1 MPERLR
7 FEDEDDNSAVEAAKR
22 GYSAA
27 DSLNRVAESSAKRQ
41 QKRAIKK
48 EYAARRY
55 ESLRR
60 EGESAAKVAEKTSK
74 AASTAAEKVVE
85 FLKEHKKGVAIAF
98 GVIALLLMFTSFT
111 SSCSVMI
118 EGLLGSLSATTYPS
132 KPEDMLAV
140 EVEYCR
146 MEKGLEDELSNY
158 AETHHGYD
166 EYRISGEV
174 LGHDPYVLASAL
186 SAIYG
191 EYSLD
196 NVNSELYEIFDLQYL
211 VEEKS
216 ITETRYR
223 TETRTGYREVT
234 DPETGESSLEEYSYE
249 VEVAYDYTICIV
261 TLTSKPLESVVDEL
275 LTDEQKQIYEI
286 LMKTK
291 GNYPD
296 LFKATPHNHNKAN
309 R

>member
-27 DSLNRVAESSAKRQ
+27 DSLNRAAESSAKRQ
-41 QKRAIKK
+41 HKRAVKK

-60 EGESAAKVAEKTSK
+60 DAESAAKTAEKTSK
-74 AASTAAEKVVE
+74 TASTAAEKVTE
-85 FLKEHKKGVAIAF
+85 FLKEHKKGVAIAL
-98 GVIALLLMFTSFT
+98 GIVMVLLIFTSFT

-118 EGLLGSLSATTYPS
+118 EGLLGSFSATTYPG
-132 KPEDMLAV
+132 KPEDMLSV
-140 EVEYCR
+140 EAEYCR
-146 MEKGLEDELSNY
+146 MEKKLEDKLSNY
-158 AETHHGYD
+158 AEMHPGFD
-166 EYRISGEV
+166 EYKIFGEV

-196 NVNSELYEIFDLQYL
+196 NVNSELYEIFDLQYF

-234 DPETGESSLEEYSYE
+234 DPETGESSLEEYTYE
-249 VEVAYDYTICIV
+249 VEVAYDYKICIV
-261 TLTSKPLESVVDEL
+261 TLISKPLESVIDEL
-275 LTDEQKQIYEI
+275 LTDEQRRIYEI

-296 LFKATPHNHNKAN
+296 LFN
-309 R
+309 

>member
-27 DSLNRVAESSAKRQ
+27 DSLNRAAESSAKRQ

-48 EYAARRY
+48 EYAARRH

-60 EGESAAKVAEKTSK
+60 DAESAAKTAEKTSK
-74 AASTAAEKVVE
+74 TASTAAEKVVE

-132 KPEDMLAV
+132 KTEDMLAV
-140 EVEYCR
+140 EAEYCR
-146 MEKGLEDELSNY
+146 MEDELREKLTSY
-158 AETHHGYD
+158 AEKFPGYD

-174 LGHDPYVLASAL
+174 LGHDPYVLASVL

-196 NVNSELYEIFDLQYL
+196 NVNSELYELFDLQYL

-291 GNYPD
+291 GNYLD
-296 LFKATPHNHNKAN
+296 LFN
-309 R
+309 

>member
-7 FEDEDDNSAVEAAKR
+7 FEDEDDNSVVEAAKR

-27 DSLNRVAESSAKRQ
+27 DSLNRAAESSAKRQ
-41 QKRAIKK
+41 QKRAVKK
-48 EYAARRY
+48 EYAARRH

-60 EGESAAKVAEKTSK
+60 EGESAAKAAEKTSK
-74 AASTAAEKVVE
+74 TASTVVEKVAE
-85 FLKEHKKGVAIAF
+85 FLKEHKKGVAIAL
-98 GVIALLLMFTSFT
+98 GIVMVLLIFTSFT

-132 KPEDMLAV
+132 KTEDMLTV
-140 EVEYCR
+140 EAEYCR
-146 MEKGLEDELSNY
+146 MENELEYKLSNY
-158 AETHHGYD
+158 AETHPGFD

-174 LGHDPYVLASAL
+174 LGHEPYVLASAL

-196 NVNSELYEIFDLQYL
+196 NVNSELYELFDLQYL

-234 DPETGESSLEEYSYE
+234 DPETGESSLEEYTYE
-249 VEVAYDYTICIV
+249 VEVAYDYKICV
-261 TLTSKPLESVVDEL
+261 VKLTSKPLESVIDEL
-275 LTDEQKQIYEI
+275 LTDEQRQIYEI

-296 LFKATPHNHNKAN
+296 LFN
-309 R
+309 

>member
-1 MPERLR
+1 M
-7 FEDEDDNSAVEAAKR
+7 
-22 GYSAA
+22 
-27 DSLNRVAESSAKRQ
+27 
-41 QKRAIKK
+41 
-48 EYAARRY
+48 
-55 ESLRR
+55 RR
-60 EGESAAKVAEKTSK
+60 EGESAAKTAEKTSK
-74 AASTAAEKVVE
+74 TVGTAAEKVAE
-85 FLKEHKKGVAIAF
+85 LLKAHKKGVAIAL

-132 KPEDMLAV
+132 EPEDMLAV
-140 EVEYCR
+140 EAEYCR
-146 MEKGLEDELSNY
+146 MEDELREKLTSY
-158 AETHHGYD
+158 AEKFPGYD

-186 SAIYG
+186 SAILGKYTLSDAG
-191 EYSLD
+191 AMLD
-196 NVNSELYEIFDLQYL
+196 EIFDLQYI

-234 DPETGESSLEEYSYE
+234 DPETNETILVEYTYE
-249 VEVAYDYTICIV
+249 VEVAYDYKICVV
-261 TLTSKPLESVVDEL
+261 TLISKPLESVIDEL
-275 LTDEQKQIYEI
+275 LTDEQRQIYEI

-296 LFKATPHNHNKAN
+296 LFN
-309 R
+309 

>member
-7 FEDEDDNSAVEAAKR
+7 FEDEDDNSAVEAVKR

-27 DSLNRVAESSAKRQ
+27 DSLNRAAESSSKRQ
-41 QKRAIKK
+41 QKRAVKK

-60 EGESAAKVAEKTSK
+60 EGESAAKTAEKTSK
-74 AASTAAEKVVE
+74 TVGTAAEKVAE
-85 FLKEHKKGVAIAF
+85 FLKAHKKGVAIAL

-132 KPEDMLAV
+132 KTEDMLAV
-140 EVEYCR
+140 EAEYCR
-146 MEKGLEDELSNY
+146 MEDELREKLTSY
-158 AETHHGYD
+158 AEKFPGYD

-174 LGHDPYVLASAL
+174 LGHDPYVLASVL

-196 NVNSELYEIFDLQYL
+196 NANSELCEIFDLHYL

-216 ITETRYR
+216 VTETRYR

-234 DPETGESSLEEYSYE
+234 DPETGESSLEEYTYE
-249 VEVAYDYTICIV
+249 VEVAYDYTICVLKLI
-261 TLTSKPLESVVDEL
+261 SKPLESVIDEL
-275 LTDEQKQIYEI
+275 LTDEQRQIYEI

-296 LFKATPHNHNKAN
+296 LFN
-309 R
+309 

>member
-7 FEDEDDNSAVEAAKR
+7 FEYEDDNSAVEAAKR

-27 DSLNRVAESSAKRQ
+27 DSLNRAAESSAKRQ
-41 QKRAIKK
+41 QKRAVKK

-60 EGESAAKVAEKTSK
+60 DAESAAKTAEKTSK
-74 AASTAAEKVVE
+74 ATNTVAEKVTE
-85 FLKEHKKGVAIAF
+85 FLKEHKKGVAIAL
-98 GVIALLLMFTSFT
+98 GIVMLLLIFTSFT

-132 KPEDMLAV
+132 KPEDMLTV
-140 EVEYCR
+140 EAEYCR
-146 MEKGLEDELSNY
+146 MEKELEDKLSNY
-158 AETHHGYD
+158 AETHPGFD

-186 SAIYG
+186 SAILG
-191 EYSLD
+191 EYTLSNAGTMLD
-196 NVNSELYEIFDLQYL
+196 EIFDLQYIL
-211 VEEKS
+211 EEKL

-234 DPETGESSLEEYSYE
+234 DPETGESSLEEYTYE
-249 VEVAYDYTICIV
+249 VEVAYDYKICCV
-261 TLTSKPLESVVDEL
+261 NLTSKPLETVMTEL

-286 LMKTK
+286 LMKTN

-296 LFKATPHNHNKAN
+296 LFN
-309 R
+309 

>member
-27 DSLNRVAESSAKRQ
+27 DSLNRAAESSAKRQ

-60 EGESAAKVAEKTSK
+60 DAESAAKTAEKTSK
-74 AASTAAEKVVE
+74 TVGTAAEKVAE
-85 FLKEHKKGVAIAF
+85 FLKEHKKGVAIALS
-98 GVIALLLMFTSFT
+98 VIALLLMFTSFT

-118 EGLLGSLSATTYPS
+118 EGLLGSLSTTTYPS
-132 KPEDMLAV
+132 KTEDMLAV
-140 EVEYCR
+140 EAEYCR
-146 MEKGLEDELSNY
+146 MEDELREKLSNY
-158 AETHHGYD
+158 AETHLGYD

-174 LGHDPYVLASAL
+174 IGHDPYVLASAL

-196 NVNSELYEIFDLQYL
+196 NVNSELCEIFDLQYIF
-211 VEEKS
+211 EEKL

-223 TETRTGYREVT
+223 TETRTGYREIT
-234 DPETGESSLEEYSYE
+234 DSETGESSLEEYTYE
-249 VEVAYDYTICIV
+249 VEVAYEYKICCV
-261 TLTSKPLESVVDEL
+261 NLTSKPLETVISEL
-275 LTDEQKQIYEI
+275 LSDEQKQIYEI

-296 LFKATPHNHNKAN
+296 LFN
-309 R
+309 

>member
-7 FEDEDDNSAVEAAKR
+7 FEDEDDNSAVEAVKR

-27 DSLNRVAESSAKRQ
+27 DSLNRAAESSSKRQ

-60 EGESAAKVAEKTSK
+60 EGESAAKAAEKTSK
-74 AASTAAEKVVE
+74 AASTAAEKVAE
-85 FLKEHKKGVAIAF
+85 FLKAHKKGVAIAL
-98 GVIALLLMFTSFT
+98 GVIAVLLMFTSFT

-186 SAIYG
+186 SAILG
-191 EYSLD
+191 EYTLSDAGTTLD
-196 NVNSELYEIFDLQYL
+196 EIFDLQYIL
-211 VEEKS
+211 EEKL

-234 DPETGESSLEEYSYE
+234 DPETGESSLEEYTYE
-249 VEVAYDYTICIV
+249 VEVAYEYKICFV
-261 TLTSKPLESVVDEL
+261 NLTSKPLETVVSEL
-275 LTDEQKQIYEI
+275 LTDEQRQIYEI

-296 LFKATPHNHNKAN
+296 LFN
-309 R
+309 

>member
-1 MPERLR
+1 MPECLR

-27 DSLNRVAESSAKRQ
+27 DSLNRAAESSAKRQ

-60 EGESAAKVAEKTSK
+60 EGESAAKAAEKTSK
-74 AASTAAEKVVE
+74 TASTAAEKVVE
-85 FLKEHKKGVAIAF
+85 FLKEHKKGVAIAL
-98 GVIALLLMFTSFT
+98 GIVMVLLIFTSFT

-140 EVEYCR
+140 EAEYCK
-146 MEKGLEDELSNY
+146 MEDELREKLTSY
-158 AETHHGYD
+158 AEKHPGFD

-186 SAIYG
+186 SAILG
-191 EYSLD
+191 EYTLLD
-196 NVNSELYEIFDLQYL
+196 AGAMLDEIFDLQYI

-234 DPETGESSLEEYSYE
+234 DPETGESSLEEYTYE
-249 VEVAYDYTICIV
+249 VEVAYEYKICYAN
-261 TLTSKPLESVVDEL
+261 LTSKPMETVVSEL
-275 LTDEQKQIYEI
+275 LTDEQRQIYEI

-296 LFKATPHNHNKAN
+296 LFN
-309 R
+309 

>member
-1 MPERLR
+1 M
-7 FEDEDDNSAVEAAKR
+7 
-22 GYSAA
+22 
-27 DSLNRVAESSAKRQ
+27 
-41 QKRAIKK
+41 
-48 EYAARRY
+48 
-55 ESLRR
+55 RR
-60 EGESAAKVAEKTSK
+60 EGESAAKTAEKTSK
-74 AASTAAEKVVE
+74 TVGTAAEKVAE
-85 FLKEHKKGVAIAF
+85 FLKAHKKGVAIAL

-186 SAIYG
+186 SAILG
-191 EYSLD
+191 EYTLLD
-196 NVNSELYEIFDLQYL
+196 AGAMLDELFDLQYIF
-211 VEEKS
+211 EEKS
-216 ITETRYR
+216 ITETKYR
-223 TETRTGYREVT
+223 IETRTGYREVT
-234 DPETGESSLEEYSYE
+234 APETNETTLVEYTYE
-249 VEVAYDYTICIV
+249 VEVAYDYKICIV
-261 TLTSKPLESVVDEL
+261 KLISKSLESVIDEL
-275 LTDEQKQIYEI
+275 LTDEQRQIYEI

-296 LFKATPHNHNKAN
+296 LFN
-309 R
+309 

>member
-27 DSLNRVAESSAKRQ
+27 DSLNRAAESSAKRQ

-60 EGESAAKVAEKTSK
+60 DAESAAKAAEKTSK
-74 AASTAAEKVVE
+74 TASTAAEKVVE

-98 GVIALLLMFTSFT
+98 GIVMLLLIFTSFT

-132 KPEDMLAV
+132 EPEDMLSV
-140 EVEYCR
+140 EAEYCR
-146 MEKGLEDELSNY
+146 MEKELEDKLSNY
-158 AETHHGYD
+158 AEKFPGYD
-166 EYRISGEV
+166 EYKISGEV
-174 LGHDPYVLASAL
+174 IGHDPYVLASAL
-186 SAIYG
+186 SAILG
-191 EYSLD
+191 EYKLSD
-196 NVNSELYEIFDLQYL
+196 SEAIIGEIFDLQYIL
-211 VEEKS
+211 EEKL

-234 DPETGESSLEEYSYE
+234 DPETNETTLVEYTYE
-249 VEVAYDYTICIV
+249 VEVVYDYKICVV
-261 TLTSKPLESVVDEL
+261 TLISKPLESVVDEL
-275 LTDEQKQIYEI
+275 LTDEQKQICDI
-286 LMKTK
+286 LIKTK

-296 LFKATPHNHNKAN
+296 LFN
-309 R
+309 

>member
-7 FEDEDDNSAVEAAKR
+7 FEDEDENSAVEAAKR
-22 GYSAA
+22 SYSAA
-27 DSLNRVAESSAKRQ
+27 DSLNRAAESSAKRQ

-60 EGESAAKVAEKTSK
+60 EGESAAKTAEKTSK
-74 AASTAAEKVVE
+74 AAGTAAEKVAE
-85 FLKEHKKGVAIAF
+85 LLKAHKKGVAIAL

-132 KPEDMLAV
+132 EPEDMLAV

-146 MEKGLEDELSNY
+146 MEKGLEDELLNY
-158 AETHHGYD
+158 AETHPGFD

-174 LGHDPYVLASAL
+174 LWHDSYVLASAL
-186 SAIYG
+186 SAISG

-196 NVNSELYEIFDLQYL
+196 NVNSELYEIFDLQYF

-234 DPETGESSLEEYSYE
+234 DPETGESSLEEYTYE
-249 VEVAYDYTICIV
+249 VEVAYDYKICCV
-261 TLTSKPLESVVDEL
+261 NLTSKPLETVISEL

-286 LMKTK
+286 LMKTN

-296 LFKATPHNHNKAN
+296 LFN
-309 R
+309 

>member
-7 FEDEDDNSAVEAAKR
+7 FEDEEDNSAVEAAKR

-27 DSLNRVAESSAKRQ
+27 DSLNRAAESSAKCQ
-41 QKRAIKK
+41 QKRAVKK

-60 EGESAAKVAEKTSK
+60 EGESAAKTAEKTSK
-74 AASTAAEKVVE
+74 TVGTAAEKVAE
-85 FLKEHKKGVAIAF
+85 FLKAHKKGVAIAL

-132 KPEDMLAV
+132 EPEDMLAV
-140 EVEYCR
+140 EAEYCR
-146 MEKGLEDELSNY
+146 MENELEDKLSNY
-158 AETHHGYD
+158 AEAYPGFD

-174 LGHDPYVLASAL
+174 IGHDPYVLASAL
-186 SAIYG
+186 SAILGKYTLSDAG
-191 EYSLD
+191 AMLD
-196 NVNSELYEIFDLQYL
+196 EIFDLQYI

-216 ITETRYR
+216 IAEMRYR
-223 TETRTGYREVT
+223 TEMRTGYREVT
-234 DPETGESSLEEYSYE
+234 DPETNETILVEYTYE
-249 VEVAYDYTICIV
+249 VEVAYDYKICVV
-261 TLTSKPLESVVDEL
+261 TLISKPLESVIDEL
-275 LTDEQKQIYEI
+275 LTDEQRQIYEI

-296 LFKATPHNHNKAN
+296 LFN
-309 R
+309 

>member
-27 DSLNRVAESSAKRQ
+27 DSLNPSAKRQ

-55 ESLRR
+55 ESLWH
-60 EGESAAKVAEKTSK
+60 EAESAAKTAEKTSK
-74 AASTAAEKVVE
+74 TASTAAEKVVE

-98 GVIALLLMFTSFT
+98 GIVMLLLIFTSFT

-132 KPEDMLAV
+132 KPEDMLEV
-140 EVEYCR
+140 EAEYCR
-146 MEKGLEDELSNY
+146 MEKELEDKLSNY
-158 AETHHGYD
+158 AEKHPGYD
-166 EYRISGEV
+166 EYKISGEV
-174 LGHDPYVLASAL
+174 IGHDPYVLASAL

-234 DPETGESSLEEYSYE
+234 DPETGESSLEEYTYE
-249 VEVAYDYTICIV
+249 VEVAYDYKICFV
-261 TLTSKPLESVVDEL
+261 NLTSKPLETVVSEL
-275 LTDEQKQIYEI
+275 LTDEQRRIYEI
-286 LMKTK
+286 LMKTN

-296 LFKATPHNHNKAN
+296 LFN
-309 R
+309 

>member
-1 MPERLR
+1 M
-7 FEDEDDNSAVEAAKR
+7 
-22 GYSAA
+22 
-27 DSLNRVAESSAKRQ
+27 
-41 QKRAIKK
+41 
-48 EYAARRY
+48 
-55 ESLRR
+55 RR
-60 EGESAAKVAEKTSK
+60 EGESAAKTAEKTSK
-74 AASTAAEKVVE
+74 AASTAAEKVTE
-85 FLKEHKKGVAIAF
+85 FLKEHKKGVAIAL

-132 KPEDMLAV
+132 KLEDMLAV
-140 EVEYCR
+140 EAEYCR
-146 MEKGLEDELSNY
+146 MEDELREKLTNY
-158 AETHHGYD
+158 AEKHPGYD

-186 SAIYG
+186 STILG
-191 EYSLD
+191 EYKLSDAGAML
-196 NVNSELYEIFDLQYL
+196 NEIFDLQYL

-216 ITETRYR
+216 ITETRYH

-249 VEVAYDYTICIV
+249 VEVAYDYKMCVV
-261 TLTSKPLESVVDEL
+261 TLFSKPLESVIDEL
-275 LTDEQKQIYEI
+275 LSDEQKQIYEI

-296 LFKATPHNHNKAN
+296 LFN
-309 R
+309 

>member
-7 FEDEDDNSAVEAAKR
+7 FEDEDDNSVVEAAKR

-27 DSLNRVAESSAKRQ
+27 DSLNRAAESSAKRQ

-60 EGESAAKVAEKTSK
+60 EGESAAKAAEKTSK

-186 SAIYG
+186 SAILG
-191 EYSLD
+191 EYTLSDAGAML
-196 NVNSELYEIFDLQYL
+196 NEIFDLQYL

-216 ITETRYR
+216 VTETRYR

-234 DPETGESSLEEYSYE
+234 DPETNETILVEYTYE
-249 VEVAYDYTICIV
+249 VGVAYDYTICIV
-261 TLTSKPLESVVDEL
+261 TLISKPLKSVIDEL

-286 LMKTK
+286 LIKTK

-296 LFKATPHNHNKAN
+296 LFS
-309 R
+309 

>member
-27 DSLNRVAESSAKRQ
+27 DSLNRAAESSAKRQ

-60 EGESAAKVAEKTSK
+60 EGESAAKAAEKTSK

-140 EVEYCR
+140 EAEYCR

-174 LGHDPYVLASAL
+174 LGHDPYVLASVL

-196 NVNSELYEIFDLQYL
+196 NVNSELYELFDLQYL

-234 DPETGESSLEEYSYE
+234 DPETNETTLVEYTYE

-261 TLTSKPLESVVDEL
+261 TLTSKPLESVIDEL

-296 LFKATPHNHNKAN
+296 LFN
-309 R
+309 

>member
-7 FEDEDDNSAVEAAKR
+7 FEDEDDNSAVEAVKR

-27 DSLNRVAESSAKRQ
+27 DSLNRAAESSAKRQ
-41 QKRAIKK
+41 QKRAVKK

-60 EGESAAKVAEKTSK
+60 DAESAAKAAEKTSK

-98 GVIALLLMFTSFT
+98 GIVMLLLIFTSFT

-132 KPEDMLAV
+132 KLEDMLSV
-140 EVEYCR
+140 EAEYCR
-146 MEKGLEDELSNY
+146 MEDELREKLTNY
-158 AETHHGYD
+158 AEKHPGFD

-186 SAIYG
+186 SAI
-191 EYSLD
+191 L
-196 NVNSELYEIFDLQYL
+196 
-211 VEEKS
+211 
-216 ITETRYR
+216 
-223 TETRTGYREVT
+223 
-234 DPETGESSLEEYSYE
+234 
-249 VEVAYDYTICIV
+249 
-261 TLTSKPLESVVDEL
+261 
-275 LTDEQKQIYEI
+275 
-286 LMKTK
+286 
-291 GNYPD
+291 
-296 LFKATPHNHNKAN
+296 
-309 R
+309 

>member
-27 DSLNRVAESSAKRQ
+27 DSLNRAAESSANRQ

-55 ESLRR
+55 DSLRR
-60 EGESAAKVAEKTSK
+60 DAESAAKTAEKTSK
-74 AASTAAEKVVE
+74 AASTAAEKVAE
-85 FLKEHKKGVAIAF
+85 FLKEHKKGVAIAL

-132 KPEDMLAV
+132 KPEDMLSV
-140 EVEYCR
+140 EARYCR
-146 MEKGLEDELSNY
+146 IENELEEKLSSY
-158 AETHHGYD
+158 AETHPGFD
-166 EYRISGEV
+166 EYRISGKV

-186 SAIYG
+186 SAILG
-191 EYSLD
+191 EYTLSDAGAMLD
-196 NVNSELYEIFDLQYL
+196 EIFDLQYIL
-211 VEEKS
+211 EEKL

-223 TETRTGYREVT
+223 TETRTGYREIA
-234 DPETGESSLEEYSYE
+234 DPETNETTLVEYAYE
-249 VEVAYDYTICIV
+249 VEVAYDYKICV
-261 TLTSKPLESVVDEL
+261 LKLTSKPLESVVDEL

-291 GNYPD
+291 GNYLD
-296 LFKATPHNHNKAN
+296 LFN
-309 R
+309 

>member
-1 MPERLR
+1 M
-7 FEDEDDNSAVEAAKR
+7 
-22 GYSAA
+22 
-27 DSLNRVAESSAKRQ
+27 
-41 QKRAIKK
+41 
-48 EYAARRY
+48 
-55 ESLRR
+55 
-60 EGESAAKVAEKTSK
+60 
-74 AASTAAEKVVE
+74 
-85 FLKEHKKGVAIAF
+85 
-98 GVIALLLMFTSFT
+98 LLLIFTSFK

-132 KPEDMLAV
+132 EPEDMLTV
-140 EVEYCR
+140 EAEYCR
-146 MEKGLEDELSNY
+146 MENELEYKLSNY
-158 AETHHGYD
+158 AEAHPGYD

-174 LGHDPYVLASAL
+174 LGHDPYVLASVL

-196 NVNSELYEIFDLQYL
+196 NVNSELYELFDLQYL

-234 DPETGESSLEEYSYE
+234 DPETNETILVEYTYE
-249 VEVAYDYTICIV
+249 VEVAYDYKICVV
-261 TLTSKPLESVVDEL
+261 TLTSKPLESVIDEL
-275 LTDEQKQIYEI
+275 LTDEQRQIYEI

-296 LFKATPHNHNKAN
+296 LFN
-309 R
+309 

>member
-7 FEDEDDNSAVEAAKR
+7 FEDEDENSAVEAAKR
-22 GYSAA
+22 SYSAA
-27 DSLNRVAESSAKRQ
+27 DSLNRAAESSAKRQ
-41 QKRAIKK
+41 QKRAVKK

-60 EGESAAKVAEKTSK
+60 DAESAAKAAEKTSK
-74 AASTAAEKVVE
+74 AASTAAEKVAE
-85 FLKEHKKGVAIAF
+85 FLKEHKKGVAIAL
-98 GVIALLLMFTSFT
+98 GIVMLLLIFTSFT

-132 KPEDMLAV
+132 KLEDMLSV
-140 EVEYCR
+140 EAEYCR
-146 MEKGLEDELSNY
+146 MEDELREKLTSY
-158 AETHHGYD
+158 AEKFPGYD
-166 EYRISGEV
+166 EYRISREV

-196 NVNSELYEIFDLQYL
+196 NVNSELYEIFDLQYF

-249 VEVAYDYTICIV
+249 VEVAYDYTICVV
-261 TLTSKPLESVVDEL
+261 TLISKPLESVIDEL

-296 LFKATPHNHNKAN
+296 LFN
-309 R
+309 

>member
-7 FEDEDDNSAVEAAKR
+7 FEDEDDNSAVEAVKR

-27 DSLNRVAESSAKRQ
+27 DSLNRAAESSSKRQ

-60 EGESAAKVAEKTSK
+60 EGESAAKTAEKTSK
-74 AASTAAEKVVE
+74 AASTAAEKVTE
-85 FLKEHKKGVAIAF
+85 FLKEHKKGVAIAI

-140 EVEYCR
+140 EAEYCR
-146 MEKGLEDELSNY
+146 MENELEDKLSNY
-158 AETHHGYD
+158 AETYHGYD

-186 SAIYG
+186 SAILG
-191 EYSLD
+191 ECTLLD
-196 NVNSELYEIFDLQYL
+196 AGAMLDELFDLQYIF
-211 VEEKS
+211 EEKS
-216 ITETRYR
+216 ITETKYR
-223 TETRTGYREVT
+223 IETRTGYREVT
-234 DPETGESSLEEYSYE
+234 DPETNETTLVEYTYE
-249 VEVAYDYTICIV
+249 VEVAYDYKICIV
-261 TLTSKPLESVVDEL
+261 KLISKSLESVIDEL
-275 LTDEQKQIYEI
+275 LTDEQRQIYEI

-296 LFKATPHNHNKAN
+296 LFN
-309 R
+309 

>member
-7 FEDEDDNSAVEAAKR
+7 FEDEDDNSVVEAAKR

-27 DSLNRVAESSAKRQ
+27 DSLNRAAESSAKRQ
-41 QKRAIKK
+41 QKRAVKK

-60 EGESAAKVAEKTSK
+60 DAESAAKTAEKTSK
-74 AASTAAEKVVE
+74 TASTAAEKVVE
-85 FLKEHKKGVAIAF
+85 FLKEHKKGVAIAL
-98 GVIALLLMFTSFT
+98 GIVMLLLIFTSFT

-132 KPEDMLAV
+132 EPEEM
-140 EVEYCR
+140 
-146 MEKGLEDELSNY
+146 LSNY
-158 AETHHGYD
+158 AEKVPGYD
-166 EYRISGEV
+166 EYKISGEV
-174 LGHDPYVLASAL
+174 IGHDPYVLASAL
-186 SAIYG
+186 SAISG

-196 NVNSELYEIFDLQYL
+196 NVNSELYEIFDLQYF

-249 VEVAYDYTICIV
+249 VEVAYDYTICVV
-261 TLTSKPLESVVDEL
+261 TLISKPLESVIDEL

-296 LFKATPHNHNKAN
+296 LFS
-309 R
+309 

>member
-22 GYSAA
+22 GYTAA
-27 DSLNRVAESSAKRQ
+27 DSLNRAAESSAKRQ
-41 QKRAIKK
+41 QKRAVKK
-48 EYAARRY
+48 EYAARRH

-60 EGESAAKVAEKTSK
+60 DAESAAKAAEKTSK
-74 AASTAAEKVVE
+74 TASTAAEKVVE
-85 FLKEHKKGVAIAF
+85 FLKEHKKGVAIAL
-98 GVIALLLMFTSFT
+98 GIVMLLLIFTSFT

-132 KPEDMLAV
+132 KPEDMLEV
-140 EVEYCR
+140 EAEYCR
-146 MEKGLEDELSNY
+146 MEKELEDKLSNY
-158 AETHHGYD
+158 AETHPGFD

-186 SAIYG
+186 SAILG
-191 EYSLD
+191 EYTLSDAGAML
-196 NVNSELYEIFDLQYL
+196 NEIFDLQYI

-216 ITETRYR
+216 IAEMRYR
-223 TETRTGYREVT
+223 TETRTGYREIT

-249 VEVAYDYTICIV
+249 VEVAYEYKICCV
-261 TLTSKPLESVVDEL
+261 NLTSKPLETVISEL
-275 LTDEQKQIYEI
+275 LTDEQRQIYEI

-296 LFKATPHNHNKAN
+296 LFN
-309 R
+309 

>member
-27 DSLNRVAESSAKRQ
+27 DSLNRAAESSAKRQ
-41 QKRAIKK
+41 QKRAVKK

-60 EGESAAKVAEKTSK
+60 HAESAAKTAERTSK
-74 AASTAAEKVVE
+74 TASTAAEKVAE
-85 FLKEHKKGVAIAF
+85 FLKEHKKGVAIAL
-98 GVIALLLMFTSFT
+98 GIVMLLLIFTSFT

-196 NVNSELYEIFDLQYL
+196 NVNSELYEIFDLQYF

-234 DPETGESSLEEYSYE
+234 DPETGESSLEEYTYE
-249 VEVAYDYTICIV
+249 VEVAYDYKICIV
-261 TLTSKPLESVVDEL
+261 TLISKPLESVIDEL
-275 LTDEQKQIYEI
+275 LTDEQRQIYEI

-296 LFKATPHNHNKAN
+296 LFN
-309 R
+309 

>member
-27 DSLNRVAESSAKRQ
+27 DSLNRAAESSAKRQ
-41 QKRAIKK
+41 QKRAVKK
-48 EYAARRY
+48 EYEARRY

-60 EGESAAKVAEKTSK
+60 DAESAAKTAEKTSK
-74 AASTAAEKVVE
+74 AASTAAEKVAE
-85 FLKEHKKGVAIAF
+85 FLKEHKKGVAIAL

-132 KPEDMLAV
+132 ELEDMLAV
-140 EVEYCR
+140 EAEYCR
-146 MEKGLEDELSNY
+146 MEDELREKLTSY
-158 AETHHGYD
+158 AEKVPGYD

-174 LGHDPYVLASAL
+174 LGHDPYVLASTL
-186 SAIYG
+186 SAILG
-191 EYSLD
+191 EYTLSDAGTMLD
-196 NVNSELYEIFDLQYL
+196 EIFALQYIF
-211 VEEKS
+211 EEKR

-223 TETRTGYREVT
+223 TETRTGYREIT

-249 VEVAYDYTICIV
+249 VEVAYDYTICV
-261 TLTSKPLESVVDEL
+261 VKLTSRSLESVIDEL

-296 LFKATPHNHNKAN
+296 LFN
-309 R
+309 

>member
-7 FEDEDDNSAVEAAKR
+7 FEDEDDNSAVEAAKI

-27 DSLNRVAESSAKRQ
+27 DSLNRAAESSAKRQ
-41 QKRAIKK
+41 QKRAVKK

-60 EGESAAKVAEKTSK
+60 DAESAAKTAEKTSK
-74 AASTAAEKVVE
+74 TVGTAAEKVAE
-85 FLKEHKKGVAIAF
+85 FLKAHKKGVAIAL

-132 KPEDMLAV
+132 KTEDMLAV
-140 EVEYCR
+140 EAEYCR
-146 MEKGLEDELSNY
+146 MEDELREKLTSY
-158 AETHHGYD
+158 AEKFPGYD

-174 LGHDPYVLASAL
+174 IGHDPYVLASAL

-196 NVNSELYEIFDLQYL
+196 NVNSELYELFDLQYL
-211 VEEKS
+211 LEEKS

-234 DPETGESSLEEYSYE
+234 DPETTETLLVEYTDE
-249 VEVAYDYTICIV
+249 VEVASDYKICVV
-261 TLTSKPLESVVDEL
+261 TLISKPLESVVDEL

-296 LFKATPHNHNKAN
+296 LFN
-309 R
+309 

>member
-27 DSLNRVAESSAKRQ
+27 DSLNRAAESSAKRQ
-41 QKRAIKK
+41 QKRAVKK

-60 EGESAAKVAEKTSK
+60 DAESAAKTAEKTSK
-74 AASTAAEKVVE
+74 AASTAAEKVAE

-98 GVIALLLMFTSFT
+98 GIVMLLLIFTSFT

-132 KPEDMLAV
+132 EPEDMLAV
-140 EVEYCR
+140 EAEYCR
-146 MEKGLEDELSNY
+146 MEKELEDKLSNY
-158 AETHHGYD
+158 AETHPGFD

-174 LGHDPYVLASAL
+174 MGHDPYVLASAL

-196 NVNSELYEIFDLQYL
+196 NVNSELYELFDLQYL
-211 VEEKS
+211 LEEKS
-216 ITETRYR
+216 IIETRYR

-249 VEVAYDYTICIV
+249 VEVAYDYKICVV
-261 TLTSKPLESVVDEL
+261 TLISKPLESVIDEL
-275 LTDEQKQIYEI
+275 LTDEQRQIYEI

-296 LFKATPHNHNKAN
+296 LFN
-309 R
+309 

>member
-22 GYSAA
+22 GYFAA
-27 DSLNRVAESSAKRQ
+27 DSLNRAAESSAKRQ

-60 EGESAAKVAEKTSK
+60 DAESAAKTAEKTSK
-74 AASTAAEKVVE
+74 AANTVAEKVTE
-85 FLKEHKKGVAIAF
+85 FLKEHKKGVAIAL
-98 GVIALLLMFTSFT
+98 GIVMLLLIFTSFT

-132 KPEDMLAV
+132 KTEDMLAV
-140 EVEYCR
+140 EAEYCQ
-146 MEKGLEDELSNY
+146 MEDELREKLTSY
-158 AETHHGYD
+158 AEKVPGYD
-166 EYRISGEV
+166 EYRIPGEV

-186 SAIYG
+186 STILG
-191 EYSLD
+191 EYKLSDAGAML
-196 NVNSELYEIFDLQYL
+196 NEIFDLQYL

-216 ITETRYR
+216 VTETRYR

-234 DPETGESSLEEYSYE
+234 DPETNETTLVEYTYE
-249 VEVAYDYTICIV
+249 VEVAYEYKICCV
-261 TLTSKPLESVVDEL
+261 NLTSKPLETVVSEL

-296 LFKATPHNHNKAN
+296 LFN
-309 R
+309 

>member
-7 FEDEDDNSAVEAAKR
+7 FEDEDENSAVEAAKR
-22 GYSAA
+22 SYSAA
-27 DSLNRVAESSAKRQ
+27 DSLNRAAESSAKRQ
-41 QKRAIKK
+41 QKRAVKK

-60 EGESAAKVAEKTSK
+60 DAESAAKTAEKTSK
-74 AASTAAEKVVE
+74 TASTAAEKVVE
-85 FLKEHKKGVAIAF
+85 FLKEHKKGVAIAL
-98 GVIALLLMFTSFT
+98 GIVMLLLIFTSFT

-132 KPEDMLAV
+132 KPEDMLSV
-140 EVEYCR
+140 EAEYCR
-146 MEKGLEDELSNY
+146 MEDELREKLTSY
-158 AETHHGYD
+158 AEKVPGYD

-174 LGHDPYVLASAL
+174 LWHDPYVLASAL
-186 SAIYG
+186 SAISG
-191 EYSLD
+191 EYSLAA
-196 NVNSELYEIFDLQYL
+196 VNSVLQEVFNLQYIL
-211 VEEKS
+211 SEKL

-249 VEVAYDYTICIV
+249 VEVTYDYKICCV
-261 TLTSKPLESVVDEL
+261 NLTSKSLETVVSEL

-296 LFKATPHNHNKAN
+296 LFN
-309 R
+309 

>member
-7 FEDEDDNSAVEAAKR
+7 FEDEDDNSAVEAVKR

-27 DSLNRVAESSAKRQ
+27 DSLNPSAKRQ

-55 ESLRR
+55 ESLWH
-60 EGESAAKVAEKTSK
+60 EAESAAKTAEKTSK
-74 AASTAAEKVVE
+74 TASTAAEKVVE
-85 FLKEHKKGVAIAF
+85 FLKEHKKGVAIAL
-98 GVIALLLMFTSFT
+98 GVIALLLIFTSFT

-196 NVNSELYEIFDLQYL
+196 NVNSELYEIFDLQYF

-234 DPETGESSLEEYSYE
+234 DPETGESSLEEYTYE
-249 VEVAYDYTICIV
+249 VEVAYDYKICIV
-261 TLTSKPLESVVDEL
+261 TLISKPLESVIDEL

-296 LFKATPHNHNKAN
+296 LFN
-309 R
+309 

>member
-27 DSLNRVAESSAKRQ
+27 DSLNRAAESSAKRQ
-41 QKRAIKK
+41 QKRAVKK
-48 EYAARRY
+48 EYVARRY

-60 EGESAAKVAEKTSK
+60 DAESAAKTAEKTSK
-74 AASTAAEKVVE
+74 TASTVAEKVVE
-85 FLKEHKKGVAIAF
+85 FLKEHKKGVAIAL
-98 GVIALLLMFTSFT
+98 GIVMLLLIFTSFT
-111 SSCSVMI
+111 SSCSVML

-166 EYRISGEV
+166 EYKISGEV
-174 LGHDPYVLASAL
+174 IGHDPYVLASAL
-186 SAIYG
+186 SAISG

-196 NVNSELYEIFDLQYL
+196 NVNSELYELFDLQYL

-234 DPETGESSLEEYSYE
+234 DPETGESSLEEYTYE
-249 VEVAYDYTICIV
+249 VEVAYDYKICCV
-261 TLTSKPLESVVDEL
+261 NLTSKPLETVMTEL

-286 LMKTK
+286 LMKTN

-296 LFKATPHNHNKAN
+296 LFS
-309 R
+309 